1 MQVQKLV
8 GTWRY
13 WVSRGQYLLVLG
25 GTGSVLGDTDW
36 YLVVLGCYEPELVGT
51 WSVEGGTSSYLV
63 LLGQYKAVLV
73 STWWYCVRTGRN
85 WLPV

>member
-1 MQVQKLV
+1 M
-8 GTWRY
+8 
-13 WVSRGQYLLVLG
+13 LVLG
-25 GTGSVLGDTDW
+25 GTGSVLGSTDW
-36 YLVVLGCYEPELVGT
+36 YLVVLGCYETELVGT

>member
-1 MQVQKLV
+1 M
-8 GTWRY
+8 
-13 WVSRGQYLLVLG
+13 LVLG
-25 GTGSVLGDTDW
+25 GSRSVLGSTAW
-36 YLVVLGCYEPELVGT
+36 YLAVLGCYEPELVGT

-73 STWWYCVRTGRN
+73 STWWYCVRTGRY